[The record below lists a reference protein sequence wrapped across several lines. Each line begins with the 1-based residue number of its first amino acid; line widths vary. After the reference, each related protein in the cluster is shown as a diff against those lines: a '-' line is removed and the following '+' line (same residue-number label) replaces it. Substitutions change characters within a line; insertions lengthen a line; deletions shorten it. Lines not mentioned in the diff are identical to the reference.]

1 MDTIDIQLSKDTLK
15 RKDELEASKLVEELL
30 HNRLGEHAWLVTRY
44 LNTSMKQNRMSV
56 KNTAEAGIRLA
67 KY

>member
-1 MDTIDIQLSKDTLK
+1 MK

-67 KY
+67 KF